1 MSNVLYDIGVSSVS
15 PLGIIA
21 IQYNISSL
29 NTLIN
34 PVITLKLNF
43 IDYALRHSNALF
55 SIKAES
61 HSELFL

>member
-43 IDYALRHSNALF
+43 IDYALRYSNALF
-55 SIKAES
+55 GIKAES
-61 HSELFL
+61 K